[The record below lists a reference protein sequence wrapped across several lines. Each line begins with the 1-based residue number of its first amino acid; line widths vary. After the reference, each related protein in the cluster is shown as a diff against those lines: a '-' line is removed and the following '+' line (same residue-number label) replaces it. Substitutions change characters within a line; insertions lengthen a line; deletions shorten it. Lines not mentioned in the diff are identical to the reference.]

1 MQETIEAILERVE
14 LNKKDNLAK
23 WLGRAI
29 SVSDDSTI
37 RTTQTHQ
44 NILFKTDVFFEGL
57 NQALNE
63 TVKEERLLTG
73 VGLVEIVLDELGFEI
88 EKEDAFIVYHLR
100 DLGKFKITDK
110 KLKEQ
115 LKGLWG
121 QHKDYALDDQEFA
134 RTLKHLM
141 RMGLLDFRKGNMTM
155 KKSVII
161 RYKD

>member
-29 SVSDDSTI
+29 SVSDDSTT

-141 RMGLLDFRKGNMTM
+141 RTGLLDFRKGNMTM

>member
-1 MQETIEAILERVE
+1 MQETIEAILERIE
-14 LNKKDNLAK
+14 LNKKDELAK

-29 SVSDDSTI
+29 TTSEDSTT
-37 RTTQTHQ
+37 RTTQTHE
-44 NILFKTDVFFEGL
+44 NVLFKTDVFFEGL

-63 TVKEERLLTG
+63 TVKEKKLLAG
-73 VGLVEIVLDELGFEI
+73 VNLVEVILDELGFEI
-88 EKEDAFIVYHLR
+88 DKEDAFVIYHLR

-121 QHKDYALDDQEFA
+121 QHKEYTLNDQEFA

-155 KKSVII
+155 KKSIII

>member
-29 SVSDDSTI
+29 SVSDDSTT
-37 RTTQTHQ
+37 RTTQTYQ

-63 TVKEERLLTG
+63 TVKEEKLLTG